1 MAHVITVDTNIWVSA
16 FITPEGHPARLLQYW
31 RADLFDVVISLP
43 LLAELAEVLA
53 RPRLQTKYRYSS
65 DEMAHYLHHISEL
78 AIMVELPGVLEL
90 SRDPDDNMVLETAV
104 IGQATHLV
112 SRDEDMTRDVNV
124 ASYLQQHGITVMT
137 IQRFLALISQDEK
150 GKE

>member
-16 FITPEGHPARLLQYW
+16 FITPQGHPARLLQYW

-43 LLAELAEVLA
+43 LLAELADVLA

-104 IGQATHLV
+104 IRQATHLV

>member
-1 MAHVITVDTNIWVSA
+1 
-16 FITPEGHPARLLQYW
+16 
-31 RADLFDVVISLP
+31 
-43 LLAELAEVLA
+43 
-53 RPRLQTKYRYSS
+53 
-65 DEMAHYLHHISEL
+65 MAHYLHHISEL
-78 AIMVELPGVLEL
+78 AIIVALPGVLEL

-112 SRDEDMTRDVNV
+112 SRDEDMTRDANV

-150 GKE
+150 EKE

>member
-1 MAHVITVDTNIWVSA
+1 MAYIITVDTNIWVSA
-16 FITPEGHPARLLQYW
+16 FITPQGYPARLLQYW
-31 RADLFDVVISLP
+31 RADLFDMVISLP
-43 LLAELAEVLA
+43 LLAELTNVLA

-90 SRDPDDNMVLETAV
+90 SRDPDDNMVLETAI

-112 SRDEDMTRDVNV
+112 SRDEDMTRDINV
-124 ASYLQQHGITVMT
+124 ASYLQGHGITVMT
-137 IQRFLALISQDEK
+137 IQRFLALISQEAKEK
-150 GKE
+150 D